1 MLFIKISNAFK
12 QGIKKMKKKITKAS
26 DLRRAQYIKDLLKK
40 KPKDQKFCVLGAGHG
55 GLAMAGHLA
64 IKGFNVNLYNRGRN
78 RIKPVVQRKAI
89 KVEGEVKGIGKVA
102 LASTNI
108 QECIKGVAV
117 LMVVVP
123 ANAHR
128 FIAEACAPYL
138 KENQV
143 VILNPGRTGGALE
156 FYNVLKQKK
165 LKRFPFIA
173 EAQTFLYASRALGP
187 AHAKIFSVKNSVP
200 LATLPAYWIPGI
212 LKIIN
217 RAFPQFI
224 PGDNIF
230 KTSFENIG
238 AIFHPA
244 LTILNAGWIEST
256 YGDFEY
262 YIKGASP
269 SVAQILEKLD
279 RERLDVAGALGIKV
293 MSAKAWLYTAYS
305 AAGNNLHEAIQDNPG
320 YLGIKAP
327 DRLHHRYVDEDVP
340 MSLVPL
346 ASIGDML
353 KVETPV
359 INSII
364 RLASIM
370 RGIDFWKI
378 GRTVQKLG
386 IKGMSIKEIRLLAV
400 TGEI

>member
-1 MLFIKISNAFK
+1 
-12 QGIKKMKKKITKAS
+12 MKKKITNAS
-26 DLRRAQYIKDLLKK
+26 DLRKAQYIKNLLKK

-64 IKGFNVNLYNRGRN
+64 IKGFSVNLYNRKRT
-78 RIKPVVQRKAI
+78 RIKPITQRKGI
-89 KVEGEVKGIGKVA
+89 KIEGEVKGFGKIE

-108 QECIKGVAV
+108 QECIKGVDV

-123 ANAHR
+123 AYAHP
-128 FIAEACAPYL
+128 FIAETCAPYL

-187 AHAKIFSVKNSVP
+187 AHAKIFSIKNSVP
-200 LATLPAYWIPGI
+200 LATLPAYWIPGV

-262 YIKGASP
+262 YIKGASH
-269 SVAQILEKLD
+269 SVAQVLEKLD
-279 RERLDVAGALGIKV
+279 KERLDVAAALGIKV
-293 MSAKAWLYTAYS
+293 MSARAWLYTAYS

-353 KVETPV
+353 KVETPT
-359 INSII
+359 IKSII
-364 RLASIM
+364 RIASIM

-378 GRTVQKLG
+378 GRTVQNLG
-386 IKGMSIKEIRLLAV
+386 IKGMTIKEIRLLAV

>member
-1 MLFIKISNAFK
+1 ME
-12 QGIKKMKKKITKAS
+12 KMKKKITNAS
-26 DLRRAQYIKDLLKK
+26 DLRKAQYIKNLLKK
-40 KPKDQKFCVLGAGHG
+40 NPKDQKFCVLGAGHG

-64 IKGFNVNLYNRGRN
+64 INGFKVNLYNRKRT
-78 RIKPVVQRKAI
+78 RIKPVIQRKGI
-89 KVEGEVKGIGKVA
+89 KVEGEVKGFGKIE
-102 LASTNI
+102 LASTSI
-108 QECIKGVAV
+108 QDCIKGVDV

-123 ANAHR
+123 AYAHP
-128 FIAEACAPYL
+128 FIAETCAPYL

-187 AHAKIFSVKNSVP
+187 AHARIFSIKNSVP
-200 LATLPAYWIPGI
+200 LATLPAYWIPGV

-262 YIKGASP
+262 YIKGASH
-269 SVAQILEKLD
+269 SVAQVLEKLD
-279 RERLDVAGALGIKV
+279 KERLDVAAALGIKV
-293 MSAKAWLYTAYS
+293 MSARAWLYTAYS

-320 YLGIKAP
+320 YLGLKAP

-353 KVETPV
+353 KVETPT
-359 INSII
+359 IKSII
-364 RLASIM
+364 RIASIM

-378 GRTVQKLG
+378 GRTVQNLG
-386 IKGMSIKEIRLLAV
+386 IKGMTIKEIRLLAV
-400 TGEI
+400 TGEM

>member
-1 MLFIKISNAFK
+1 
-12 QGIKKMKKKITKAS
+12 MKKKITKAS
-26 DLRRAQYIKDLLKK
+26 DLRRAQYIKNLLKK
-40 KPKDQKFCVLGAGHG
+40 NPKDQKFCVLGAGHG

-78 RIKPVVQRKAI
+78 RIKPVIQRKGI
-89 KVEGEVKGIGKVA
+89 KVEGEVKGFGKIE
-102 LASTNI
+102 LASTSI
-108 QECIKGVAV
+108 QECIKGVDV

-123 ANAHR
+123 AYAHP
-128 FIAEACAPYL
+128 FIAETCAPYL

-187 AHAKIFSVKNSVP
+187 AHARIFSIKNSVP
-200 LATLPAYWIPGI
+200 LATLPAYWIPGV

-262 YIKGASP
+262 YIKGASQ
-269 SVAQILEKLD
+269 SVAQVLEKLD
-279 RERLDVAGALGIKV
+279 KERLGVAAALGIKV
-293 MSAKAWLYTAYS
+293 MSARAWLYTAYS
-305 AAGNNLHEAIQDNPG
+305 AAGNDLHEAIQDNPG

-353 KVETPV
+353 KVETPT
-359 INSII
+359 IKSII

-370 RGIDFWKI
+370 RGIDFWKK
-378 GRTVQKLG
+378 GRTVQNLG
-386 IKGMSIKEIRLLAV
+386 IKGMTIKEIRLLAV

>member
-1 MLFIKISNAFK
+1 
-12 QGIKKMKKKITKAS
+12 MKKKITKAS
-26 DLRRAQYIKDLLKK
+26 DLRRAQYIKNLLKK
-40 KPKDQKFCVLGAGHG
+40 DPKDLKFCVLGAGHG

-64 IKGFNVNLYNRGRN
+64 IKGFKVNLYNRGRK
-78 RIKPVVQRKAI
+78 RIRPVIQRKGI
-89 KVEGEVKGIGKVA
+89 KVEGEIKGIGKIE

-108 QECIKGVAV
+108 KECIKGTDV

-123 ANAHR
+123 ATGHR
-128 FIAEACAPYL
+128 FIAETCAPYI
-138 KENQV
+138 KENQL

-156 FYNVLKQKK
+156 FFNTFKEKD

-187 AHAKIFSVKNSVP
+187 AHARIFSIKNSVP

-212 LKIIN
+212 LKVIN

-238 AIFHPA
+238 AVFHPA
-244 LTILNAGWIEST
+244 LTILNAGWIETT

-262 YIKGASP
+262 YIQGASI
-269 SVAQILEKLD
+269 SVAQVLEKLD
-279 RERLDVAGALGIKV
+279 KERLEVAAALGIKV

-305 AAGNNLHEAIQDNPG
+305 ATGKDLHEAIQDNPG

-340 MSLVPL
+340 MSLIPL

-353 KVETPV
+353 KVETPT
-359 INSII
+359 IKSII

-370 RGIDFWKI
+370 RGIDFWEI
-378 GRTVQKLG
+378 GRTVEKLG

>member
-1 MLFIKISNAFK
+1 
-12 QGIKKMKKKITKAS
+12 MKRKITKAS
-26 DLRRAQYIKDLLKK
+26 DLRRAQYIKNLLKK

-64 IKGFNVNLYNRGRN
+64 IKGFNVNLYNRKRT
-78 RIKPVVQRKAI
+78 RIKPVIQRKGI
-89 KVEGEVKGIGKVA
+89 KVEGEVKGFGKIE
-102 LASTNI
+102 LASTSI
-108 QECIKGVAV
+108 QECIRGVDV

-123 ANAHR
+123 AYAHP
-128 FIAEACAPYL
+128 FIAETCAPYL

-187 AHAKIFSVKNSVP
+187 AHARIFSVKNSVP
-200 LATLPAYWIPGI
+200 LATLPAYWIPGV

-262 YIKGASP
+262 YIKGASH
-269 SVAQILEKLD
+269 SVAQVLEKLD
-279 RERLDVAGALGIKV
+279 RERLDVAAALGIKV
-293 MSAKAWLYTAYS
+293 MSARAWLYTAYS
-305 AAGNNLHEAIQDNPG
+305 ATGNDLHEAIQDNPG

-353 KVETPV
+353 KVETPT
-359 INSII
+359 IKSII
-364 RLASIM
+364 RIASIM

-378 GRTVQKLG
+378 GRTVQNLG
-386 IKGMSIKEIRLLAV
+386 IKGMTIKEIRLLAV

>member
-1 MLFIKISNAFK
+1 
-12 QGIKKMKKKITKAS
+12 MKKKITKAS

-40 KPKDQKFCVLGAGHG
+40 NPKDQKFCVLGAGHG

-78 RIKPVVQRKAI
+78 RIKSVIQRKGI
-89 KVEGEVKGIGKVA
+89 KVEGEVKGFGKIE

-108 QECIKGVAV
+108 QECIKDVDV

-123 ANAHR
+123 ANGHR
-128 FIAEACAPYL
+128 FIAETCAPYL
-138 KENQV
+138 KENHV

-187 AHAKIFSVKNSVP
+187 AHARIFSVKNSVP
-200 LATLPAYWIPGI
+200 LATLPAYWIPGV

-244 LTILNAGWIEST
+244 LTILNAGWIEAT

-262 YIKGASP
+262 YIKGASQ
-269 SVAQILEKLD
+269 SVAQVLEKLD
-279 RERLDVAGALGIKV
+279 KERLDVAAALGIKV
-293 MSAKAWLYTAYS
+293 MSARAWLYTAYS
-305 AAGNNLHEAIQDNPG
+305 AAGNDLHEAIQDNPG

-353 KVETPV
+353 KVETPT
-359 INSII
+359 IKSII

-370 RGIDFWKI
+370 RGIDFWKK
-378 GRTVQKLG
+378 GRTVQNLG
-386 IKGMSIKEIRLLAV
+386 IKGMTIKEIRLLAV

>member
-1 MLFIKISNAFK
+1 MTKKISK
-12 QGIKKMKKKITKAS
+12 ELDTRRKK
-26 DLRRAQYIKDLLKK
+26 YIRTILSKDDKEL
-40 KPKDQKFCVLGAGHG
+40 KFCVLGAGHG

-64 IKGFNVNLYNRGRN
+64 IKGFKVNLYNRGRK
-78 RIKPVVQRKAI
+78 RIRPVIQRKGI
-89 KVEGEVKGIGKVA
+89 KVEGEVKGFGRLEHVSSHIE
-102 LASTNI
+102 
-108 QECIKGVAV
+108 ECLKGADI

-128 FIAEACAPYL
+128 FIAQTCAPHL

-143 VILNPGRTGGALE
+143 VILNPGRTCGALE
-156 FYNVLKQKK
+156 FLNTLKEQRVKE
-165 LKRFPFIA
+165 FPFIA

-230 KTSFENIG
+230 KTSLENIG

-244 LTILNAGWIEST
+244 LTIMNAAWIEET
-256 YGDFEY
+256 HGDFEY
-262 YIKGASP
+262 YIQGASP
-269 SVAQILEKLD
+269 SVATVL
-279 RERLDVAGALGIKV
+279 ERLDKERLEVAAALGIKV

-305 AAGNNLHEAIQDNPG
+305 ATGKNLHEAIQDNPG

-327 DRLHHRYVDEDVP
+327 DRLHHRYIDEDIP
-340 MSLVPL
+340 MSLVPI
-346 ASIGDML
+346 ASMGDML
-353 KVETPV
+353 KVETPT
-359 INSII
+359 IKSFIHI
-364 RLASIM
+364 ASLL
-370 RGIDFWKI
+370 RGIDFWET
-378 GRTVQKLG
+378 GRTVEKLG
-386 IKGMSIKEIRLLAV
+386 IKGMSIKDIRLLAV
-400 TGEI
+400 AGEI

>member
-1 MLFIKISNAFK
+1 
-12 QGIKKMKKKITKAS
+12 MKKKITKAS
-26 DLRRAQYIKDLLKK
+26 DIRRAQYIKDVLKK
-40 KPKDQKFCVLGAGHG
+40 NPKDQKFCVIGAGHG

-64 IKGFNVNLYNRGRN
+64 IKGFKVNLYNRGRN
-78 RIKPVVQRKAI
+78 RIKPVMQRKAI
-89 KVEGEVKGIGKVA
+89 KVEGEIKGIGKIE

-108 QECIKGVAV
+108 QECINGADV

-123 ANAHR
+123 ASAHR
-128 FIAEACAPYL
+128 NIAETCAPYL

-156 FYNVLKQKK
+156 FYNVFKQMG

-187 AHAKIFSVKNSVP
+187 AHARIFSVKNSVP

-238 AIFHPA
+238 AVFHPA

-269 SVAQILEKLD
+269 SVAHVLEKLD
-279 RERLDVAGALGIKV
+279 KERLDVAAALGIKV
-293 MSAKAWLYTAYS
+293 MSARAWLYTAYS
-305 AAGNNLHEAIQDNPG
+305 ATGDNLHEAIQDNPG

-340 MSLVPL
+340 MSLVPI

-359 INSII
+359 IKSII
-364 RLASIM
+364 HLASIM
-370 RGIDFWKI
+370 RGTDFWKK

-386 IKGMSIKEIRLLAV
+386 IKGMTIKEIRLLAV

>member
-1 MLFIKISNAFK
+1 
-12 QGIKKMKKKITKAS
+12 MKKKITKAS
-26 DLRRAQYIKDLLKK
+26 DLRKAQHIKEILKKDSKDL
-40 KPKDQKFCVLGAGHG
+40 KFCVLGAGHG

-64 IKGFNVNLYNRGRN
+64 IKGFKVNLYNRGLNKIR
-78 RIKPVVQRKAI
+78 PVTHRTGI
-89 KVEGEVKGIGKVA
+89 KVEGEVKGFGKIE

-108 QECIKGVAV
+108 QECIKNVDV

-143 VILNPGRTGGALE
+143 VVLNPGRTGGALE
-156 FYNVLKQKK
+156 FYNVLKQKNM
-165 LKRFPFIA
+165 KRFPFIA

-200 LATLPAYWIPGI
+200 LATLPAYWIPGV

-224 PGDNIF
+224 PGDNVF

-238 AIFHPA
+238 AVFHPA

-262 YIKGASP
+262 YIKGASQ
-269 SVAQILEKLD
+269 SVALVLEKLD
-279 RERLDVAGALGIKV
+279 KERLDVAAALGIKV
-293 MSAKAWLYTAYS
+293 MSATAWLYTAYS
-305 AAGNNLHEAIQDNPG
+305 ATGANLHEAIQDNPG

-353 KVETPV
+353 KVETPT
-359 INSII
+359 IKSII
-364 RLASIM
+364 LIASIM
-370 RGIDFWKI
+370 RGVDFWKK
-378 GRTVQKLG
+378 GRTVENLG
-386 IKGMSIKEIRLLAV
+386 IKGLSIKEIRLLAV

>member
-1 MLFIKISNAFK
+1 
-12 QGIKKMKKKITKAS
+12 MKKKITKAS
-26 DLRRAQYIKDLLKK
+26 DLRRVQYIKDLLKK
-40 KPKDQKFCVLGAGHG
+40 TPKDQKFCVLGAGHG

-78 RIKPVVQRKAI
+78 RIKPVIQRKGI
-89 KVEGEVKGIGKVA
+89 KVEGEVKGIGKIE
-102 LASTNI
+102 LASTNM
-108 QECIKGVAV
+108 QECIKGVDV

-128 FIAEACAPYL
+128 HIAETCAPYL

-165 LKRFPFIA
+165 LQRFPFIA
-173 EAQTFLYASRALGP
+173 EAQTFLYASRVLGP
-187 AHAKIFSVKNSVP
+187 AHARIFSVKNSVP
-200 LATLPAYWIPGI
+200 LATLPAYWIPGV

-238 AIFHPA
+238 AVFHPA
-244 LTILNAGWIEST
+244 LTILNAGWIEGT

-262 YIKGASP
+262 YIKGASQ
-269 SVAQILEKLD
+269 SVAQVLEKLD
-279 RERLDVAGALGIKV
+279 KERLNVAAALGIKV
-293 MSAKAWLYTAYS
+293 MSAKTWLYTAYS
-305 AAGNNLHEAIQDNPG
+305 ATGNNLHEAIQDNPG
-320 YLGIKAP
+320 YSGIKAP

-346 ASIGDML
+346 ASMGDML
-353 KVETPV
+353 KVDTPT
-359 INSII
+359 IKSII

-370 RGIDFWKI
+370 RGVDFWKK
-378 GRTVQKLG
+378 GRTVQNLG
-386 IKGMSIKEIRLLAV
+386 IKGMTIKEIRLLAE